1 MQWFFSLFIRPEIYA
16 FIQNYKDD
24 PSRWKFYPDSFRFV
38 NKKDELMV
46 EFHNNFNSVY
56 KFIGR
61 CITHK
66 DDLRFFEKQFLCLIF
81 KHYLTVSTKPIP
93 TKATHPEEFI

>member
-1 MQWFFSLFIRPEIYA
+1 MQWFYSLFIRPEIYT

-24 PSRWKFYPDSFRFV
+24 PSRWEFLSGTCRFT
-38 NKKDELMV
+38 NKKDRLIV
-46 EFHNNFNSVY
+46 EFNSNFSGVY

-61 CITHK
+61 LIRDE
-66 DDLRFFEKQFLCLIF
+66 DDLRFFERRKLITAFKQFAI
-81 KHYLTVSTKPIP
+81 YSAAPIP

>member
-24 PSRWKFYPDSFRFV
+24 PSRWKFYPYSYRFV
-38 NKKDELMV
+38 NKKDNLMI
-46 EFHNNFNSVY
+46 EFHQHFSSVY
-56 KFIGR
+56 RFTGQ
-61 CITHK
+61 CIMCK
-66 DDLRFFEKQFLCLIF
+66 DDLRLFEKQFLCLTF
-81 KHYLTVSTKPIP
+81 KRHLTASTKPIP